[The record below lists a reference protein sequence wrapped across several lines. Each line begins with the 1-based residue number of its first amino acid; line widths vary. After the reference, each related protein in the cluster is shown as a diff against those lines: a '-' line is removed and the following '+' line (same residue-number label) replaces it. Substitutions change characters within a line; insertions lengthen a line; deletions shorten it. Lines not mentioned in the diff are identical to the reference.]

1 MRLGA
6 REQGA
11 GLALLAAAWL
21 SGCGFG
27 QHLEGSGHSIE
38 ESRTMPVFDRLD
50 VEDGIPAHVQVDP
63 TRPHSVLLVGDD
75 NLIARM
81 RTDHDG
87 DRLRVHF
94 GGHDS
99 VSWDSPNPLRVEV
112 VVPSLE
118 ALERSGGG
126 RMDVSGGVDAN
137 HFTVSVSGGG
147 AVLVHGLRAESVALS
162 LSGGAYA
169 LLEGEARQVRMDL
182 SGGSEVYAG
191 ELASREA
198 QLESSGGGAASLRV
212 SETLRVSASGGSH
225 VRILGRPE
233 VLERDLSGG
242 STLTF
247 E

>member
-27 QHLEGSGHSIE
+27 HHLEGSGHSIE
-38 ESRTMPVFDRLD
+38 ESRTTPVFDRLE

-63 TRPHSVLLVGDD
+63 TRPHSVLIIGDD
-75 NLIARM
+75 NLVARM

-94 GGHDS
+94 GGHGS
-99 VSWDSPNPLRVEV
+99 VGWDSPNPLRVEV

-126 RMDVSGGVDAN
+126 RTDVTGHVDAN
-137 HFTVSVSGGG
+137 HFSVSASGGG
-147 AVLVHGLRAESVALS
+147 AVLVRELRAESVALS

-169 LLEGEARQVRMDL
+169 LLEGEARRMRLDL
-182 SGGSEVYAG
+182 SGGSEVYAAK
-191 ELASREA
+191 LASREA
-198 QLESSGGGAASLRV
+198 ALESSGGGMASLRV
-212 SETLRVSASGGSH
+212 SDTLRVSASGGSH
-225 VRILGRPE
+225 VRVFGRPE
-233 VLERDLSGG
+233 MLKEDLSGG
-242 STLTF
+242 SSLTF